1 MIFWQNTFLIRVP
14 HYEVYKIHQHLDYF
28 IQEKCRVKIPYS
40 FKAAP
45 GTGSDT
51 CIQLRTAQPLALP
64 GEQTREI
71 YLQAGDTV
79 RFTTAL
85 AVIRHFIVDGKKRQI
100 TPSPAEREGYIY
112 TRLAKAGFSVQ
123 SLTAGEPE
131 NVIVR
136 KNVSVNA
143 SPILIPVSA
152 IRVTCTVSQAG
163 EAEKAL
169 VYGIGRKR
177 IFGFG
182 FLASFSVNADESF

>member
-1 MIFWQNTFLIRVP
+1 M
-14 HYEVYKIHQHLDYF
+14 
-28 IQEKCRVKIPYS
+28 KIPYS